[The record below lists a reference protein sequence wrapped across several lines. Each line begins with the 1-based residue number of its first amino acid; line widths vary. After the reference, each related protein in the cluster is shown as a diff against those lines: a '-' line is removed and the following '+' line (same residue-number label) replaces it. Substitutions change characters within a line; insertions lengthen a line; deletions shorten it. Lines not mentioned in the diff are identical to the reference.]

1 MQGLKY
7 YIIKELAEEFIFF
20 EVKRMNTFNEMVA
33 KIAARVR
40 SSNIIEIED
49 IPNIDL
55 YMDQVTTFMDKCL
68 AQYKRYDDDKIL
80 TKTMIN
86 NYTKAKIFPAP
97 VKKKYSRTHL
107 MLLIM
112 IYHLKSI
119 LSIKDIGIL
128 FQSALSEP
136 NKLKQEK
143 MIETIYSG
151 FISLQK
157 QTMNYLADAAEGKP
171 DESFYGKES
180 ILMYKDDEMKRI
192 MMTLALAI
200 RANTEK
206 QLAEKVLDLYL

>member
-1 MQGLKY
+1 
-7 YIIKELAEEFIFF
+7 
-20 EVKRMNTFNEMVA
+20 MNTFNEMVE
-33 KIAARVR
+33 KIAAQVR
-40 SSNIIEIED
+40 SSNIIEVED

-68 AQYKRYDDDKIL
+68 TQYKRYSDDKVL

-112 IYHLKSI
+112 IYHLKSV

-128 FQSALSEP
+128 FQSALSET
-136 NKLKQEK
+136 NKMKQEK
-143 MIETIYSG
+143 MIESIYRG
-151 FISLQK
+151 FVSLQK
-157 QTMNYLADAAEGKP
+157 QTLSYLAGAAEGKP
-171 DESFYGKES
+171 DESFYGKEF
-180 ILMYKDDEMKRI
+180 ILKYDNDETKRI

>member
-1 MQGLKY
+1 
-7 YIIKELAEEFIFF
+7 
-20 EVKRMNTFNEMVA
+20 MNTFNEMVE
-33 KIAARVR
+33 KIAAQVR

-68 AQYKRYDDDKIL
+68 AQYKRYDDDKEL

-128 FQSALSEP
+128 FQSALSEQ
-136 NKLKQEK
+136 NKLKQER
-143 MIETIYSG
+143 MIESIYSG
-151 FISLQK
+151 FVSLQK
-157 QTMNYLADAAEGKP
+157 QTITYLAGAAEGRP
-171 DESFYGKES
+171 DESFYGKEA
-180 ILMYKDDEMKRI
+180 ILTYDDDETKRI

>member
-1 MQGLKY
+1 
-7 YIIKELAEEFIFF
+7 
-20 EVKRMNTFNEMVA
+20 MNTFNEMVA
-33 KIAARVR
+33 KIAAQVR

-68 AQYKRYDDDKIL
+68 AQYKRYDEDKVL

-112 IYHLKSI
+112 IYHLKSV

-136 NKLKQEK
+136 NKMKQEK
-143 MIETIYSG
+143 MIESIYSG
-151 FISLQK
+151 FVSLQK
-157 QTMNYLADAAEGKP
+157 QTITYLAGAAEGKP

-180 ILMYKDDEMKRI
+180 ILMYDDDETKRI
-192 MMTLALAI
+192 MMTPALAI

>member
-1 MQGLKY
+1 
-7 YIIKELAEEFIFF
+7 
-20 EVKRMNTFNEMVA
+20 MNTFNEMVQ
-33 KIAARVR
+33 KIAAQVR

-68 AQYKRYDDDKIL
+68 AQYKRYDDDKVL

-128 FQSALSEP
+128 FQSALSEQ
-136 NKLKQEK
+136 NKLKQER
-143 MIETIYSG
+143 MIESIYSG
-151 FISLQK
+151 FVSLQK
-157 QTMNYLADAAEGKP
+157 QTITYLAGAAEGRP
-171 DESFYGKES
+171 DESFYGKEA
-180 ILMYKDDEMKRI
+180 ILTYDDDETKRI

>member
-1 MQGLKY
+1 
-7 YIIKELAEEFIFF
+7 
-20 EVKRMNTFNEMVA
+20 MNTFNEMVE
-33 KIAARVR
+33 KIAAQVR

-68 AQYKRYDDDKIL
+68 AQYKRYDDDKVL

-128 FQSALSEP
+128 FQSALSEQ
-136 NKLKQEK
+136 NKLKQER
-143 MIETIYSG
+143 MIESIYSG
-151 FISLQK
+151 FVSLQK
-157 QTMNYLADAAEGKP
+157 QTIIYLAGAAEGRP
-171 DESFYGKES
+171 DESFYGKEA
-180 ILMYKDDEMKRI
+180 ILTYDDDETKRI

>member
-1 MQGLKY
+1 
-7 YIIKELAEEFIFF
+7 
-20 EVKRMNTFNEMVA
+20 MNTFNEMVE
-33 KIAARVR
+33 KIATQLR

-68 AQYKRYDDDKIL
+68 AQYKRYDDDKVL

-112 IYHLKSI
+112 IYHLKSV

-128 FQSALSEP
+128 FQSALTEP
-136 NKLKQEK
+136 NKVKQER
-143 MIETIYSG
+143 MIESIYKG
-151 FISLQK
+151 FVSLQK
-157 QTMNYLADAAEGKP
+157 QTISYLAGAAEGQP

-180 ILMYKDDEMKRI
+180 ILLYDDDETKRI

>member
-1 MQGLKY
+1 
-7 YIIKELAEEFIFF
+7 
-20 EVKRMNTFNEMVA
+20 MNTFNEMVQ
-33 KIAARVR
+33 KIAAQVR
-40 SSNIIEIED
+40 SSNIIEVED

-68 AQYKRYDDDKIL
+68 VQYKRYDEDKVL

-112 IYHLKSI
+112 IYHLKSV

-128 FQSALSEP
+128 FQSALKET
-136 NKLKQEK
+136 NKIKQEK
-143 MIETIYSG
+143 MIESIYKG
-151 FISLQK
+151 FVSLQK
-157 QTMNYLADAAEGKP
+157 QTITYLTAAAEGKP

-180 ILMYKDDEMKRI
+180 ILMYDDDETKRI

>member
-1 MQGLKY
+1 
-7 YIIKELAEEFIFF
+7 
-20 EVKRMNTFNEMVA
+20 MNTFNEMVA
-33 KIAARVR
+33 KIAAQVR

-68 AQYKRYDDDKIL
+68 AQYKRYDEDKVL

-112 IYHLKSI
+112 IYHLKSV

-136 NKLKQEK
+136 NKVKQER
-143 MIETIYSG
+143 MIESIYGG
-151 FISLQK
+151 FVFLQK
-157 QTMNYLADAAEGKP
+157 QTITYLAGAAEGKP

-180 ILMYKDDEMKRI
+180 ILMYDDDETKRI

>member
-1 MQGLKY
+1 
-7 YIIKELAEEFIFF
+7 
-20 EVKRMNTFNEMVA
+20 MNTFNEMVA
-33 KIAARVR
+33 KIAVQVR

-68 AQYKRYDDDKIL
+68 AQYKRYDDDKVL

-128 FQSALSEP
+128 FQSALSEQ
-136 NKLKQEK
+136 NKLKQER
-143 MIETIYSG
+143 MIESIYSG
-151 FISLQK
+151 FVSLQK
-157 QTMNYLADAAEGKP
+157 QTIIYLAGAAEGRP
-171 DESFYGKES
+171 DESFYGKEA
-180 ILMYKDDEMKRI
+180 ILTYDDDETKRI

-206 QLAEKVLDLYL
+206 HLADKVLDLYL

>member
-1 MQGLKY
+1 
-7 YIIKELAEEFIFF
+7 
-20 EVKRMNTFNEMVA
+20 MNTFNEMVE
-33 KIAARVR
+33 KIAAQVR

-68 AQYKRYDDDKIL
+68 AQYKRYDDDKVL

-128 FQSALSEP
+128 FQSALSEQ
-136 NKLKQEK
+136 NKLKQER
-143 MIETIYSG
+143 MIESIYSG
-151 FISLQK
+151 FVSLQK
-157 QTMNYLADAAEGKP
+157 QTITYLAGAAEGRP
-171 DESFYGKES
+171 DESFYGKEA
-180 ILMYKDDEMKRI
+180 ILTYDDDETKRI
-192 MMTLALAI
+192 MMPLALAI

>member
-1 MQGLKY
+1 
-7 YIIKELAEEFIFF
+7 
-20 EVKRMNTFNEMVA
+20 MNTFNEMVQ
-33 KIAARVR
+33 KIAAQVR
-40 SSNIIEIED
+40 SSNIIEVED

-68 AQYKRYDDDKIL
+68 AQYKRYDDDKVL

-112 IYHLKSI
+112 IYHLKSV

-128 FQSALSEP
+128 FQSALKET
-136 NKLKQEK
+136 NKVKQER
-143 MIETIYSG
+143 MIESIYRG
-151 FISLQK
+151 FVSLQK
-157 QTMNYLADAAEGKP
+157 QTITYLAGAADGKP

-180 ILMYKDDEMKRI
+180 ILKYSDDEEKRI

>member
-1 MQGLKY
+1 
-7 YIIKELAEEFIFF
+7 
-20 EVKRMNTFNEMVA
+20 MNTFNEMVD
-33 KIAARVR
+33 KIAAQLR

-68 AQYKRYDDDKIL
+68 AQYKRYDDDKVL

-128 FQSALSEP
+128 FQSALSEQ
-136 NKLKQEK
+136 NKLKQER
-143 MIETIYSG
+143 MIESIYSG
-151 FISLQK
+151 FVSLQK
-157 QTMNYLADAAEGKP
+157 QTIIYLAGAAEGRP
-171 DESFYGKES
+171 DESFYGKEA
-180 ILMYKDDEMKRI
+180 ILTYDDDETKRI

>member
-1 MQGLKY
+1 
-7 YIIKELAEEFIFF
+7 
-20 EVKRMNTFNEMVA
+20 MNTFNEMVE
-33 KIAARVR
+33 KIAAQVR

-68 AQYKRYDDDKIL
+68 AQYKRYDDDKVL

-128 FQSALSEP
+128 FQSALSEQ
-136 NKLKQEK
+136 NKLKQER
-143 MIETIYSG
+143 MIESIYSG
-151 FISLQK
+151 FVSLQK
-157 QTMNYLADAAEGKP
+157 QTITYLAGAAEGSP
-171 DESFYGKES
+171 DESFYGKEA
-180 ILMYKDDEMKRI
+180 ILTYDDDETKRI

>member
-1 MQGLKY
+1 
-7 YIIKELAEEFIFF
+7 
-20 EVKRMNTFNEMVA
+20 MNTFNEMVA
-33 KIAARVR
+33 KIAAQVR
-40 SSNIIEIED
+40 SSNIIEVED

-112 IYHLKSI
+112 IYHLKSV
-119 LSIKDIGIL
+119 LSIKDIGVL
-128 FQSALSEP
+128 FQSALTEP
-136 NKLKQEK
+136 NKLKQER
-143 MIETIYSG
+143 MIESIYKG
-151 FISLQK
+151 FVSLQK
-157 QTMNYLADAAEGKP
+157 QTIIYLAGAAEGQP

-180 ILMYKDDEMKRI
+180 ILLYDDDETIRI

>member
-1 MQGLKY
+1 
-7 YIIKELAEEFIFF
+7 
-20 EVKRMNTFNEMVA
+20 MNTFNEMVE
-33 KIAARVR
+33 KIAAQVR

-68 AQYKRYDDDKIL
+68 AQYKRYDDDKVL

-128 FQSALSEP
+128 FQSALSEQ
-136 NKLKQEK
+136 NKLKQER
-143 MIETIYSG
+143 MIESIYSG
-151 FISLQK
+151 FVSLQK
-157 QTMNYLADAAEGKP
+157 QTITYQAGAAEGRP
-171 DESFYGKES
+171 DESFYGKEA
-180 ILMYKDDEMKRI
+180 ILTYDDDETKRI

>member
-1 MQGLKY
+1 
-7 YIIKELAEEFIFF
+7 
-20 EVKRMNTFNEMVA
+20 MNTFNEMVA
-33 KIAARVR
+33 KIAAQVR

-68 AQYKRYDDDKIL
+68 AQYKRYDEDKVL

-112 IYHLKSI
+112 IYHLKSV

-136 NKLKQEK
+136 NKMKQEK
-143 MIETIYSG
+143 MIESIYRG
-151 FISLQK
+151 FVSLQK
-157 QTMNYLADAAEGKP
+157 QTITYLAGAAEGKP

-180 ILMYKDDEMKRI
+180 IMMYDDDETKRI

>member
-1 MQGLKY
+1 
-7 YIIKELAEEFIFF
+7 
-20 EVKRMNTFNEMVA
+20 MNTFNEMVE
-33 KIAARVR
+33 KIAAQIR
-40 SSNIIEIED
+40 SSNIIEVED

-68 AQYKRYDDDKIL
+68 VQYKRYGDDKVL

-112 IYHLKSI
+112 IYHLKSV

-128 FQSALSEP
+128 FQSALSET
-136 NKLKQEK
+136 NKMKQEK
-143 MIETIYSG
+143 MIESIYSG
-151 FISLQK
+151 FVSLQK
-157 QTMNYLADAAEGKP
+157 QTITYLTDAAEGKP

-180 ILMYKDDEMKRI
+180 ILKYSDDEMKRI
-192 MMTLALAI
+192 MMILALAI

>member
-1 MQGLKY
+1 
-7 YIIKELAEEFIFF
+7 
-20 EVKRMNTFNEMVA
+20 MNTFNEMVE
-33 KIAARVR
+33 KIAAQVR
-40 SSNIIEIED
+40 SSNIIEVED

-68 AQYKRYDDDKIL
+68 AQYKRYDDDKVL

-112 IYHLKSI
+112 IYHLKSV

-128 FQSALSEP
+128 FQSALSET
-136 NKLKQEK
+136 NTMKQEK
-143 MIETIYSG
+143 MIESIYRG
-151 FISLQK
+151 FVSLQK
-157 QTMNYLADAAEGKP
+157 QTITYLTDAAEGKP

-180 ILMYKDDEMKRI
+180 ILMYSDDEMKRI
-192 MMTLALAI
+192 MMILALAI
-200 RANTEK
+200 RAKTEK

>member
-1 MQGLKY
+1 
-7 YIIKELAEEFIFF
+7 
-20 EVKRMNTFNEMVA
+20 MNTFNEMVA
-33 KIAARVR
+33 KIAAQVR

-68 AQYKRYDDDKIL
+68 AQYKRYDEDKVL

-97 VKKKYSRTHL
+97 IKKKYSRTHL

-112 IYHLKSI
+112 IYHLKSV

-136 NKLKQEK
+136 NKLKQER
-143 MIETIYSG
+143 MIESIYRG
-151 FISLQK
+151 FVSLQK
-157 QTMNYLADAAEGKP
+157 QTITYLAGAAEGKP

-180 ILMYKDDEMKRI
+180 IMMYDDDETKRI

-200 RANTEK
+200 RANIEK

>member
-1 MQGLKY
+1 
-7 YIIKELAEEFIFF
+7 
-20 EVKRMNTFNEMVA
+20 MNTFNEMVE
-33 KIAARVR
+33 KIAAQVR

-68 AQYKRYDDDKIL
+68 AQYKRYDDDKVL

-128 FQSALSEP
+128 FQSALSEQ
-136 NKLKQEK
+136 NKLKQER
-143 MIETIYSG
+143 MIESIYSG
-151 FISLQK
+151 FVSLQK
-157 QTMNYLADAAEGKP
+157 QTITYLAGAAEGRP
-171 DESFYGKES
+171 DESFYGKEA
-180 ILMYKDDEMKRI
+180 ILTYDDDETKRI

>member
-1 MQGLKY
+1 
-7 YIIKELAEEFIFF
+7 
-20 EVKRMNTFNEMVA
+20 MNTFNEMVE
-33 KIAARVR
+33 KIAAQVR

-68 AQYKRYDDDKIL
+68 AQYKRYDDDKVL

-128 FQSALSEP
+128 FQSALSEQ
-136 NKLKQEK
+136 NKLKQER
-143 MIETIYSG
+143 MIESIYSG
-151 FISLQK
+151 FVSLQK
-157 QTMNYLADAAEGKP
+157 QTIIYLAGAAEGKP
-171 DESFYGKES
+171 DESFYGKEA
-180 ILMYKDDEMKRI
+180 ILTYDDDETKRI

>member
-1 MQGLKY
+1 
-7 YIIKELAEEFIFF
+7 
-20 EVKRMNTFNEMVA
+20 MNTFNEMVE
-33 KIAARVR
+33 KLAAQVR

-68 AQYKRYDDDKIL
+68 AQYKRYDYDKVL

-86 NYTKAKIFPAP
+86 NSTKAKIFPAP

-128 FQSALSEP
+128 FQSALSEQ
-136 NKLKQEK
+136 NKLKQER
-143 MIETIYSG
+143 MIESIYSG
-151 FISLQK
+151 FVSLQK
-157 QTMNYLADAAEGKP
+157 QTITYLAGAAEGRP
-171 DESFYGKES
+171 DESFYGKEA
-180 ILMYKDDEMKRI
+180 ILTYDDDETKRI

>member
-1 MQGLKY
+1 
-7 YIIKELAEEFIFF
+7 
-20 EVKRMNTFNEMVA
+20 MNTFNEMVE
-33 KIAARVR
+33 KIAAQLR

-68 AQYKRYDDDKIL
+68 AQYKRYEDDKVL

-112 IYHLKSI
+112 IYHLKSV

-136 NKLKQEK
+136 NKMKQEK
-143 MIETIYSG
+143 MIESIYRG
-151 FISLQK
+151 FVSLQK
-157 QTMNYLADAAEGKP
+157 QTITYLAGAAEGKP

-180 ILMYKDDEMKRI
+180 ILMYDNDEAKRI

-200 RANTEK
+200 HANTEK

>member
-1 MQGLKY
+1 
-7 YIIKELAEEFIFF
+7 
-20 EVKRMNTFNEMVA
+20 MNTFNEMVE
-33 KIAARVR
+33 KISAQVR

-55 YMDQVTTFMDKCL
+55 YMDQVTTFMDKWL
-68 AQYKRYDDDKIL
+68 AQYKRYDDDKVL

-112 IYHLKSI
+112 IYHLKSV

-128 FQSALSEP
+128 FQTALTES
-136 NKLKQEK
+136 NKAKQER
-143 MIETIYSG
+143 MIESIYKG
-151 FISLQK
+151 FVSLQK
-157 QTMNYLADAAEGKP
+157 QTITYLAGAAEGKP

-180 ILMYKDDEMKRI
+180 VLMFEDDETKRI
-192 MMTLALAI
+192 MMALALAL

>member
-1 MQGLKY
+1 
-7 YIIKELAEEFIFF
+7 
-20 EVKRMNTFNEMVA
+20 MNTFNEMVQ
-33 KIAARVR
+33 KIAAQVR
-40 SSNIIEIED
+40 SSNIIEVED

-68 AQYKRYDDDKIL
+68 AQYKRYDDDKVL

-112 IYHLKSI
+112 IYHLKSV

-128 FQSALSEP
+128 FQSALKET
-136 NKLKQEK
+136 NKAKQER
-143 MIETIYSG
+143 MIESIYRG
-151 FISLQK
+151 FVSLQK
-157 QTMNYLADAAEGKP
+157 QTITYLAGAAEGKP

-180 ILMYKDDEMKRI
+180 ILMYSDDEEKRI

>member
-1 MQGLKY
+1 
-7 YIIKELAEEFIFF
+7 
-20 EVKRMNTFNEMVA
+20 MNTFNEMVA
-33 KIAARVR
+33 KIAAQVR
-40 SSNIIEIED
+40 SSNIIEVED

-80 TKTMIN
+80 TKTMII

-112 IYHLKSI
+112 IYHLKSV
-119 LSIKDIGIL
+119 LSIKDIGVL
-128 FQSALSEP
+128 FQSALTEP
-136 NKLKQEK
+136 NKLKQER
-143 MIETIYSG
+143 MIESIYKG
-151 FISLQK
+151 FVSLQK
-157 QTMNYLADAAEGKP
+157 QTIIYLAGAAEGQP

-180 ILMYKDDEMKRI
+180 ILLYDDDETKRI

>member
-1 MQGLKY
+1 
-7 YIIKELAEEFIFF
+7 
-20 EVKRMNTFNEMVA
+20 MNTFNEMVE
-33 KIAARVR
+33 KIAAQVR

-68 AQYKRYDDDKIL
+68 AQYKRYDDDKVL

-112 IYHLKSI
+112 IYHLKSV
-119 LSIKDIGIL
+119 LSIKDIGVL
-128 FQSALSEP
+128 FQSALTEP
-136 NKLKQEK
+136 NKLKQER
-143 MIETIYSG
+143 MIESIYKG
-151 FISLQK
+151 FVSLQK
-157 QTMNYLADAAEGKP
+157 QTIIYLAGAAEGQP

-180 ILMYKDDEMKRI
+180 ILLYDDDETKRI

>member
-1 MQGLKY
+1 
-7 YIIKELAEEFIFF
+7 
-20 EVKRMNTFNEMVA
+20 MNTFNEMVE
-33 KIAARVR
+33 KIAAQLR
-40 SSNIIEIED
+40 SANIVEVED

-68 AQYKRYDDDKIL
+68 AQYKRYDDDKVL

-112 IYHLKSI
+112 IYHLKSV

-136 NKLKQEK
+136 NKAKQEK
-143 MIETIYSG
+143 MIESIYRG
-151 FISLQK
+151 FVSLQK
-157 QTMNYLADAAEGKP
+157 QTISYLQGAAEGRP

-180 ILMYKDDEMKRI
+180 ILMYDNDEAKRI

>member
-1 MQGLKY
+1 
-7 YIIKELAEEFIFF
+7 
-20 EVKRMNTFNEMVA
+20 MNTFNEMVE
-33 KIAARVR
+33 KIAAQVR

-68 AQYKRYDDDKIL
+68 AQYKRYDDDKVL

-128 FQSALSEP
+128 FQSALSEQ
-136 NKLKQEK
+136 NKLKQER
-143 MIETIYSG
+143 MIESIYSG
-151 FISLQK
+151 FVSLQK
-157 QTMNYLADAAEGKP
+157 QTITYLAGAAEGKP
-171 DESFYGKES
+171 DESFYGKEA
-180 ILMYKDDEMKRI
+180 ILTYDDDETKRI